1 MKMKL
6 SIVIIGDEI
15 LLGRVTD
22 INSGL
27 IARTLSEQGWHI
39 ESILTVG
46 DTSEAIGSAVSAAMA
61 SSDLVITTGG
71 LGPTRDDVTKAVLMS
86 RFGGELRHDSA
97 VAENIERIFERRGI
111 QLNELTRLQAMV
123 PTSCRVIQN
132 LVGTAPIMWFEQ
144 DGKVLIA
151 MPGVPAE
158 TRTMLPA
165 VAAEIEKHFHTQP
178 DTVRREYTV
187 TGISE
192 SALAQ
197 RLAAFEDALPEG
209 CKLAYLPSPGEIL
222 LRLEGAP
229 DTFDAEAEKLV
240 ALIGANFAGYG
251 KMTPAQLAIECLRRS
266 GHTMATA
273 ESCTGGN
280 IAALVTSVA
289 GASEVFA
296 GGVVAYSNDVKVG
309 VLGVKAAT
317 LEEYGA
323 VSEQTVT
330 EMAAG
335 ARLCTGADYAV
346 ATSGIAGPGGG
357 TPDKPVGTVW
367 TAIAG
372 PRGTQT
378 RLLTLAGDR
387 RAVIDRASATVLT
400 DLAALVDAET
410 PSKEKI
416 TALFDDNKL
425 DEADEALDLLV
436 DTHERAW
443 ALYMKG
449 RIAWKR
455 GLKSRAISF
464 YAEAAGLD
472 PDSEAAT
479 ALDQARRIMDFYNK
493 DLYNP

>member
-39 ESILTVG
+39 ESIRTVG
-46 DTSEAIGSAVSAAMA
+46 DTSEAIAAAVSAAMA
-61 SSDLVITTGG
+61 ESELVVTTGG

-86 RFGGELRHDSA
+86 CFGGELRHDPD
-97 VAENIERIFERRGI
+97 VAANIERIFERRGI
-111 QLNELTRLQAMV
+111 KLNELTRLQAMV
-123 PTSCRVIQN
+123 PSSCRVIQN
-132 LVGTAPIMWFEQ
+132 LVGTAPIMWFEK
-144 DGKVLIA
+144 DGKVLVA

-158 TRTMLPA
+158 TRAMLPA
-165 VAAEIEKHFHTQP
+165 VAAEIEKHFDVRP
-178 DTVRREYTV
+178 DVVRREFTV

-192 SALAQ
+192 SALAG

-209 CKLAYLPSPGEIL
+209 YKLAYLPSPGEVL
-222 LRLEGAP
+222 LRLEGSA
-229 DTFDAEAEKLV
+229 DTFAAEAEKLV
-240 ALIGANFAGYG
+240 ALAGENFAGYG
-251 KMTPAQLAIECLRRS
+251 KLSPAELAIDCLRKR
-266 GHTMATA
+266 GLTMASA

-280 IAALVTSVA
+280 IAALVTSIA

-296 GGVVAYSNDVKVG
+296 GGVVAYSNGVKES
-309 VLGVKAAT
+309 VLGVKAET
-317 LEEYGA
+317 LAAYGA
-323 VSEQTVT
+323 VSEPTVA

-335 ARLCTGADYAV
+335 VRALTGADYAV

-357 TPDKPVGTVW
+357 SPEKPVGTVW

-372 PRGTQT
+372 PHGTRT

-400 DLAALVDAET
+400 DLVAVIEAET
-410 PSKEKI
+410 PSKERI
-416 TALFDDNKL
+416 IALFDDNKL
-425 DEADEALDLLV
+425 DEADTALDAL
-436 DTHERAW
+436 DDGPERAW
-443 ALYMKG
+443 VLYMKG

-455 GLKSRAISF
+455 GQKSRAISF

>member
-1 MKMKL
+1 MKL

-27 IARTLSEQGWHI
+27 IARTLAEQGWHI
-39 ESILTVG
+39 ESVRTVG
-46 DTSEAIGSAVSAAMA
+46 DTAGAISVAVEAAMA
-61 SSDLVITTGG
+61 ESDLTITTGG
-71 LGPTRDDVTKAVLMS
+71 LGPTRDDVTKNVLMGC
-86 RFGGELRHDSA
+86 FGGELQHDPS
-97 VAENIERIFERRGI
+97 VAENIETIFERRGI
-111 QLNELTRLQAMV
+111 KLNELTRLQAMV

-132 LVGTAPIMWFEQ
+132 RVGTAPIMWFEKE
-144 DGKVLIA
+144 GKVLVA

-165 VAAEIEKHFHTQP
+165 VADEIQARFHTKP
-178 DTVRREYTV
+178 DTVRREFTV

-197 RLAAFEDALPEG
+197 RLATFEDELPDG
-209 CKLAYLPSPGEIL
+209 YKLAYLPSPGEIV

-229 DTFDAEAEKLV
+229 DTFGAQAEKLV
-240 ALIGANFAGYG
+240 ASVGDNLAGRE
-251 KMTPAQLAIECLRRS
+251 KMTPAELAIACLRRR
-266 GHTMATA
+266 GLTMASA

-280 IAALVTSVA
+280 IAALITSVP
-289 GASEVFA
+289 GASDVFA
-296 GGVVAYSNDVKVG
+296 GGIVSYSNEVKMNTLG
-309 VLGVKAAT
+309 VLPETLAAH
-317 LEEYGA
+317 GA
-323 VSEQTVT
+323 VSEETVR

-335 ARLCTGADYAV
+335 VRSHIGADYAV

-357 TPDKPVGTVW
+357 SPEKPVGTVW

-372 PRGTQT
+372 PQGVKT
-378 RLLTLAGDR
+378 RLLTLMGDR

-400 DLAALVDAET
+400 DLVALIEAGASSREN
-410 PSKEKI
+410 I
-416 TALFDDNKL
+416 MAMFDDNRL
-425 DEADEALDLLV
+425 DEADSALDALAGTP
-436 DTHERAW
+436 DRAW

-455 GLKSRAISF
+455 GQKSSAMSF
-464 YAEAAGLD
+464 YAEAAALE
-472 PDSEAAT
+472 PASEAAT
-479 ALDQARRIMDFYNK
+479 ALEQARQIMDFYNK